1 MPGCRLSSC
10 GPAPRAGDP
19 PAPRGPTPPGSP
31 PPPAP
36 QPQGP
41 DPGAAEAAAAR
52 PGPGISPST
61 STSTAGP
68 GPRPAAGVLEGP
80 GVGGRALELAEA
92 RRRLLEVEG
101 RRRVVSELEGRVLHL
116 HRVFLAAELGLAHRA
131 EGLGRLRGGV
141 GQADLHLAAHGQ
153 RLKKGLRRRKP
164 ARSPALLASALGL
177 GSCVPWAAAKLR
189 RGGRAEPG
197 TSPDPQTPFQ
207 RGLQGSPRAPGA
219 QQR

>member
-10 GPAPRAGDP
+10 GLPPTAEAPPSP
-19 PAPRGPTPPGSP
+19 PVPGQPGSP

-36 QPQGP
+36 PP
-41 DPGAAEAAAAR
+41 ER
-52 PGPGISPST
+52 PRP
-61 STSTAGP
+61 
-68 GPRPAAGVLEGP
+68 PRPARAVVAGVGSGS
-80 GVGGRALELAEA
+80 GVEAGSGVRSWALELAEA

-101 RRRVVSELEGRVLHL
+101 RRRVMSELEGRVLHL

-153 RLKKGLRRRKP
+153 RLKKSLRRRKQ

-177 GSCVPWAAAKLR
+177 GSCVPWAAGKLR
-189 RGGRAEPG
+189 RAGRPEAPA
-197 TSPDPQTPFQ
+197 SPDPQSPPFK
-207 RGLQGSPRAPGA
+207 RGLQGSPRAPGS